1 MPNPLLAPLMRWF
14 GRLSYPK
21 LFLLTAALFVGDVLV
36 TDMIPFV
43 AELLLGL
50 GTLLLANWKR
60 VRPRRGEPTQGE
72 REEERRA
79 GKECVRTWRFVC
91 VLNLSKKTNN

>member
-1 MPNPLLAPLMRWF
+1 MPNPLLAPLLRWF

-36 TDMIPFV
+36 PDMIPFV
-43 AELLLGL
+43 DELLLGL

-60 VRPRRGEPTQGE
+60 MKPGRDGSIEGETGRRD
-72 REEERRA
+72 
-79 GKECVRTWRFVC
+79 
-91 VLNLSKKTNN
+91 